1 MEEKIEQSQEQENNK
16 KIEINVPTVKL
27 SHLRKMVKNLKE
39 TCGKDAEV
47 SFEYVLASCFPT
59 CWNNIQ
65 EALAREH
72 TLGYLQAK
80 KEFEENLKSE

>member
-1 MEEKIEQSQEQENNK
+1 MEEKIGQETSK
-16 KIEINVPTVKL
+16 KIEVNVPTVKL

-47 SFEYVLASCFPT
+47 SFEYILASCFPT

-72 TLGYLQAK
+72 TLGYLQAR